1 MPKVRS
7 KAEAKFWGAVAG
19 GKSKT
24 APHLSPEEGKKRLR
38 GVKVAKLPARKKK
51 RKK

>member
-7 KAEAKFWGAVAG
+7 KAEARFWGAVAG
-19 GKSKT
+19 GKSKA
-24 APHLSPEEGKKRLR
+24 APNVSREEAKKRLR
-38 GVKVAKLPARKKK
+38 GVKVSKLPARKKA